1 MTLEVIKII
10 ALLCNMNISTGSNW
24 VVDSGKE
31 QHECQK
37 YYVKCMLNDGKLT
50 GNRAS
55 FDLKNCILKKEVK

>member
-1 MTLEVIKII
+1 
-10 ALLCNMNISTGSNW
+10 MNISTGSNW